1 MKTAEQ
7 YELAAPITKFSALS
21 IGNLAKWIATFL
33 VPLLVWLIPM
43 PFDNNIK
50 MFLVITAWGITSW
63 MVTVIPVAVTGALL
77 PSLYLFFGVA
87 GAEVVFGAWTNTVIW
102 MTVAVIL
109 IGLAADRSKISLR
122 LAYKILLKLDC
133 SLRGLIWS
141 FSIAGIFLAFVITD
155 NMARCIVFLTI
166 AVGVCQALGIKAKSK
181 EATALCLAGFFAMSG
196 PSIGTLTAGNG
207 LYFNSV
213 FREVAGYD
221 ITYFQWMLHNF
232 IPALAWTFFGIIS
245 IIKVLKIGNEK
256 TYDAKSELQKCYA
269 ELGPVQ
275 RKEIFVFVYLLMVV
289 GTVIL
294 SGIYGFDPMLVVAL
308 FLFLMFIPGIDILSV
323 DDFDKADFKILFV
336 MTGAISIGS
345 VASSVGLI
353 DVLVEYV
360 TPLLAGSPV
369 RMVFGTYIFSALAN
383 FILTPLAIIF
393 TFTELFTEMAM
404 ATGVNP
410 LPVIYALNLGS
421 DVYVFPY
428 EFAVLLIAYSFGY
441 MNYSD
446 TVKVLLARTI
456 LSVLVMAV
464 FMIPLWFLM
473 GLL

>member
-1 MKTAEQ
+1 
-7 YELAAPITKFSALS
+7 
-21 IGNLAKWIATFL
+21 
-33 VPLLVWLIPM
+33 
-43 PFDNNIK
+43 
-50 MFLVITAWGITSW
+50 
-63 MVTVIPVAVTGALL
+63 
-77 PSLYLFFGVA
+77 
-87 GAEVVFGAWTNTVIW
+87 
-102 MTVAVIL
+102 
-109 IGLAADRSKISLR
+109 
-122 LAYKILLKLDC
+122 
-133 SLRGLIWS
+133 
-141 FSIAGIFLAFVITD
+141 
-155 NMARCIVFLTI
+155 
-166 AVGVCQALGIKAKSK
+166 
-181 EATALCLAGFFAMSG
+181 
-196 PSIGTLTAGNG
+196 
-207 LYFNSV
+207 
-213 FREVAGYD
+213 
-221 ITYFQWMLHNF
+221 
-232 IPALAWTFFGIIS
+232 
-245 IIKVLKIGNEK
+245 
-256 TYDAKSELQKCYA
+256 
-269 ELGPVQ
+269 
-275 RKEIFVFVYLLMVV
+275 MVV